1 MRSDYGRCGLLNN
14 LQPHSSKT
22 DGPQLPYAAVMATGA
37 ASELA
42 ATARASALRLPLFW
56 LAVAMAVAIPI
67 WHLVAHGKV
76 RSRIA
81 DLPHSRFGWFTIPI
95 GLSVIGNGFAA
106 FSGPTL
112 HFATIL
118 TICLAWVTTVL
129 VMRETVL
136 PLSRQWP
143 GVSKFEGS
151 WFLAPAALLADAI
164 GLASLETHSALSGGP
179 PLAWLAVV
187 IAGLGALTYLVA
199 IALGS
204 ARLLR
209 VGLGRRGTASWW
221 IAAGC
226 GGLSAAALG
235 RVSSVVPAGFGIATS
250 HAFGLL
256 ALFFWIIG
264 SAALIPVVVASL
276 GFLFRLRHLEGK
288 PPWPPTFSTGVYALG
303 AAQVGRLL
311 TARTVDTV
319 SNVTAVA
326 TLTIWVVTVL
336 AHTPRLFKKSRL
348 QSLTPPER
356 GTWKAP

>member
-1 MRSDYGRCGLLNN
+1 MCIED
-14 LQPHSSKT
+14 
-22 DGPQLPYAAVMATGA
+22 
-37 ASELA
+37 
-42 ATARASALRLPLFW
+42 
-56 LAVAMAVAIPI
+56 IPI
-67 WHLVAHGKV
+67 
-76 RSRIA
+76 I
-81 DLPHSRFGWFTIPI
+81 
-95 GLSVIGNGFAA
+95 
-106 FSGPTL
+106 
-112 HFATIL
+112 IL
-118 TICLAWVTTVL
+118 
-129 VMRETVL
+129 E
-136 PLSRQWP
+136 
-143 GVSKFEGS
+143 E
-151 WFLAPAALLADAI
+151 I